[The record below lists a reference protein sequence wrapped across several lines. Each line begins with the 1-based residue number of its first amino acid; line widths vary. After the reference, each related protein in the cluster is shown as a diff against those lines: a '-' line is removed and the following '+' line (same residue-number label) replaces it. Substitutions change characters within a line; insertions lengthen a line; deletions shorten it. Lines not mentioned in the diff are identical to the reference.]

1 MRITPAT
8 ELHSRTARLQTL
20 MQEEGIDAIAIAQNA
35 DLFYFTGTIQ
45 QGILYLPAAGD
56 PLYFVRKDLGRARM
70 ESGLKEIVPFKSPKD
85 LPGLLRDYNLPLPQ
99 RLGMELDAISAD
111 LFQRISNVFP
121 QAVTSSASDLIRRVR
136 AIKSPYEIAIIKDCA
151 LQIDRV
157 YQRAKEVI
165 KVGMTE
171 LELAA
176 ELEYCARREGHP
188 GVIRMRSYNGE
199 LFYGQI
205 TSGTDSAVPA
215 YCDTPLGGMGL
226 TPAVGQGASYRRI
239 RANEPVIVD
248 FCGAFDG
255 YLADQTRVFSIGAL
269 PEKLHRAYDDMIRIE
284 NRLKEIAR
292 PGVSWGAIYDNC
304 FQYAGELGYKDHFMG
319 NPGAQVSF
327 IGHGLGIEID
337 EYPFIARGFHDRVL
351 EVGMVFAFE
360 PKAVFA
366 GLGAVGIEN
375 TFRVAEDG
383 IKHITY
389 SSEEL
394 VIL

>member
-1 MRITPAT
+1 MRITPAP
-8 ELHSRTARLQTL
+8 ELHSRYTRLQAL
-20 MQEEGIDAIAIAQNA
+20 MQQEGLDAVVMVQNA

-45 QGILYLPAAGD
+45 QGILYIPATGE
-56 PLYFVRKDLGRARM
+56 PLYFVRKDFARARM
-70 ESGLKEIVPFKSPKD
+70 ESGLKEILPLKSPRD
-85 LPGLLRDYNLPLPQ
+85 LPELLQGYGLALPQ
-99 RLGMELDAISAD
+99 KLGMEFDVLSVD
-111 LFQRISNVFP
+111 LFQRISKVFP
-121 QAVTSSASDLIRRVR
+121 QAITSNATDLIRRVR
-136 AIKSPYEIAIIKDCA
+136 AIKSAYEIAIIKDCA

-157 YQRAKEVI
+157 HQRAKEVI

-176 ELEYCARREGHP
+176 ELEYCARKEGHP

-205 TSGTDSAVPA
+205 TSGTDSAAPA

-239 RANEPVIVD
+239 RAGEAIIVD

-255 YLADQTRVFSIGAL
+255 YLADQTRVFCIGGL

-284 NRLKEIAR
+284 NRLKEIAK

-304 FQYAGELGYKDHFMG
+304 HQYACEIGYQESFVG

-327 IGHGLGIEID
+327 IGHGVGIEID
-337 EYPFIARGFHDRVL
+337 EYPFIARGFHYRVL
-351 EVGMVFAFE
+351 ETGMVFAFE

-375 TFRVAEDG
+375 TFRVADDG
-383 IKHITY
+383 IKHITF

>member
-1 MRITPAT
+1 MRITPAQ
-8 ELHSRTARLQTL
+8 ELRSRCARLQDL
-20 MQEEGIDAIAIAQNA
+20 MQNEGFDAIIMVQNA

-45 QGILYLPAAGD
+45 QGILYVPATGD
-56 PLYFVRKDLGRARM
+56 PLYFVRKDFGRARM
-70 ESGLKEIVPFKSPKD
+70 ESGLKEILPLKSPKD
-85 LPGLLRDYNLPLPQ
+85 LPGLIQGYGLTAPQ
-99 RLGMELDAISAD
+99 KLGMELDVLSVD
-111 LFQRISNVFP
+111 LFQRISKVFP
-121 QAVTSSASDLIRRVR
+121 QATTSNATDLIRRVR
-136 AIKSPYEIAIIKDCA
+136 AIKSPYEISIIKDCA

-157 YQRAKEVI
+157 HQRAKEVI

-205 TSGTDSAVPA
+205 TSGTDSAAPA

-226 TPAVGQGASYRRI
+226 TPAVGQGASYRSI
-239 RANEPVIVD
+239 RANEPIIVD

-255 YLADQTRVFSIGAL
+255 YLADQTRVFCIGGL

-284 NRLKEIAR
+284 NRLKEIAK

-304 FQYAGELGYKDHFMG
+304 HQYACELGYQESFMG

-327 IGHGLGIEID
+327 IGHGVGIEID

-351 EVGMVFAFE
+351 ETGMVFAFE

-375 TFRVAEDG
+375 TFRVTDDG
-383 IKHITY
+383 IKHITF

-394 VIL
+394 VML